1 MQERNVMIKDI
12 SKSYDYG
19 FTLNNVCNIY
29 GACDIEVFFVLS
41 LAYTFNFD
49 RYNYFYPFTFHSSN
63 TQKIIVLNIW
73 STDID
78 VSHLLLTA
86 DLFT

>member
-1 MQERNVMIKDI
+1 MMIKDI
-12 SKSYDYG
+12 PVYHDYG
-19 FTLNNVCNIY
+19 FMSSTVCNIY
-29 GACDIEVFFVLS
+29 GACDIDVFFILS

-49 RYNYFYPFTFHSSN
+49 RYNYFYPFTFHSSK